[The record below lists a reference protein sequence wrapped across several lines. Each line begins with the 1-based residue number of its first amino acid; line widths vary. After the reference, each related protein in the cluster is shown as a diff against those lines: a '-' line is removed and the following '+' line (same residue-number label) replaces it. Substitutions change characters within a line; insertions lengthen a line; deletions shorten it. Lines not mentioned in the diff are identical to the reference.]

1 MERLNNF
8 WTMFNVT
15 APTAL
20 LKVSD
25 LSEYPLMPV
34 IEWVLAIRYPLY
46 QLYDHL
52 SFSSLSF
59 LLTLMNATIS
69 RNTTARTATCSVV
82 EEISEEVSSLSS
94 LLSGFVVPPLLL
106 PVLPVLPDAP
116 TSTVNS
122 MVDELELPDASALTT
137 DNV

>member
-1 MERLNNF
+1 MMMKISSAQSHLINSK
-8 WTMFNVT
+8 
-15 APTAL
+15 P
-20 LKVSD
+20 
-25 LSEYPLMPV
+25 
-34 IEWVLAIRYPLY
+34 LAIPSL
-46 QLYDHL
+46 QTVHASVSFVSTYDHL

-59 LLTLMNATIS
+59 LLTLMKATIS
-69 RNTTARTATCSVV
+69 KNTTARTATCSVV

-122 MVDELELPDASALTT
+122 MVEVLELPDASALTT

>member
-1 MERLNNF
+1 
-8 WTMFNVT
+8 
-15 APTAL
+15 
-20 LKVSD
+20 
-25 LSEYPLMPV
+25 
-34 IEWVLAIRYPLY
+34 
-46 QLYDHL
+46 
-52 SFSSLSF
+52 
-59 LLTLMNATIS
+59 MNATIS

-94 LLSGFVVPPLLL
+94 LLSRFVVPPLLL
-106 PVLPVLPDAP
+106 PVLPVLLDAP